1 MRILRN
7 DGLRKDAG
15 KVAKESFGELGS
27 AGGHKSMARAEIH
40 LEALR
45 DEVNY
50 ENNQTLLKWIIR
62 RVEKRAGKK

>member
-1 MRILRN
+1 
-7 DGLRKDAG
+7 
-15 KVAKESFGELGS
+15 
-27 AGGHKSMARAEIH
+27 MARAEIH
-40 LEALR
+40 LEVLK